1 MEMYHK
7 LKVKMFADGITQ
19 ADLAAEMGVSK
30 TFISHRFTKVV
41 KWDLDTVYAVCDVLN
56 IPYEEIPTYFPKGA
70 TA

>member
-1 MEMYHK
+1 MYHK

-19 ADLAAEMGVSK
+19 ADLAMQMGVSK

>member
-1 MEMYHK
+1 MDMYHK

>member
-1 MEMYHK
+1 MYHK

-41 KWDLDTVYAVCDVLN
+41 KWDLDTVYAVCDALN

-70 TA
+70 